1 MPKTKRCWGGN
12 GWMKRKRK
20 KCVEKETGWEDRK
33 DGVRETGA
41 RRKRWRDR
49 KEKEGKQRVN
59 GEMDK
64 K

>member
-1 MPKTKRCWGGN
+1 MDE
-12 GWMKRKRK
+12 K
-20 KCVEKETGWEDRK
+20 KKKEVCGEGDRMGRQERWS
-33 DGVRETGA
+33 DRETGA